1 MPPKTT
7 RKYINL
13 SVDELIIG
21 NGAFKLPISDGLPG
35 QALLTDGAGNVV
47 WQNTSGSGTVTSITA
62 GTGLDGGTITGSGTI
77 DLANTSVTPGL
88 YTNADITVDAQGRIT
103 LASNGSTGAPQD
115 LANVLS
121 IGNITGTNDLDIS
134 LGTEITFNGGPVK
147 IYRDTDPILDILYLE
162 ASKGIQL
169 STGTNQ
175 LKVLSTPSVEDTAL
189 GGHKILFEIN
199 AGGPG
204 AFIQGNNGVTGFSGT
219 LDLSLATAP
228 YALTANRRWRMP
240 DEGGIVMVGTAFDS
254 IVANPTA
261 SEDGYSLV
269 WKDSA
274 GFYTLEN
281 ISGGVAIGNQH
292 EIPRVN
298 SGGTDFLYGGLLFD
312 GTHMAIGTTIGL
324 NNAFKVQA
332 AGNDV
337 VIQGDSIDG
346 GVIFRANQGPTAGSA
361 MLVGYNAE
369 IKSRGNHTGT
379 VLAADLELGYS
390 GSVRTLPD
398 VYGIRLRDVTLTT
411 PDVTIN
417 NYNQLYLGEI
427 GNFTKGTGDFYGINQ
442 VETTVVN
449 SFAGDMKF
457 RKTSGTQGHIWRSVD
472 MNGTGEWKPVSE
484 VLSIGNTVGSGTAKS
499 ILYIGTMGELQQD
512 NTNFV
517 WDSTNNRLGIGTN
530 TPSEE
535 VHIKGNSVILRLETL
550 STLGKNYIDFYDNA
564 GEKGYIGYGSTVNDN
579 IIVANKENGGKI
591 QFLTTDSL
599 GATSTGLVIDEDDNI
614 EMSALSGTGDR
625 MVTANASGVL
635 STQPIPSSSSSISTI
650 GIEIW
655 QGKEITYPGS
665 GQIFF
670 INYTIPADITV
681 TTAKIAFSTSGSGI
695 TCCAIYRGS
704 GPTAVLVGQSNQ
716 VITPNDVQSYTMTAE
731 TGQNLSFTG
740 GEDVVLA
747 VSLDSTV
754 SKPYGI
760 ECPDTLSVAWF
771 EGTEVVSGGSFPAT
785 ATQQDGTISEM
796 PVVQFFA

>member
-1 MPPKTT
+1 MPLKTT

-35 QALLTDGAGNVV
+35 QALLTDGAGNVA

-62 GTGLDGGTITGSGTI
+62 GIGLNGGTITGSGTI
-77 DLANTSVTPGL
+77 DLANTLVTPGL
-88 YTNADITVDAQGRIT
+88 YTNANITVDAQGRIT
-103 LASNGSTGAPQD
+103 LASNGSAGAAQD

-134 LGTEITFNGGPVK
+134 LGTEIIFNGGSTK
-147 IYRDTDPILDILYLE
+147 IYRDADPLLNILYLE
-162 ASKGIQL
+162 ASKGLEL
-169 STGTNQ
+169 SSTTAMLRVQ
-175 LKVLSTPSVEDTAL
+175 STPSVEDTTV
-189 GGHKILFEIN
+189 GGHTILFNID
-199 AGGPG
+199 AGSAGS
-204 AFIQGNNGVTGFSGT
+204 FIQGDNGVTGFSGI
-219 LDLSLATAP
+219 LDLSLSTAP

-240 DEGGIVMVGTAFDS
+240 NENGIVMVGPAFNS
-254 IVANPTA
+254 IVANPTS

-269 WKDSA
+269 WKD
-274 GFYTLEN
+274 GTGEYTLVN
-281 ISGGVAIGNQH
+281 TSSGGVTVGNQN

-298 SGGTDFLYGGLLFD
+298 STGTDFTYGGLLFD
-312 GTHMAIGTTIGL
+312 GTHMAIGTAIGL
-324 NNAFKVQA
+324 NNAFKVEA
-332 AGNDV
+332 TGNDV

-346 GVIFRANQGPTAGSA
+346 GVIFRASEGPTAGSA

-390 GSVRTLPD
+390 GNVRTLPD
-398 VYGIRLRDVTLTT
+398 VYGIRLRDVIATT

-442 VETTVVN
+442 VENSVVN

-472 MNGTGEWKPVSE
+472 MNGTGEWKPTSE

-517 WDSTNNRLGIGTN
+517 WDSANNRLGIGTN

-614 EMSALSGTGDR
+614 EMASLSGVGNR
-625 MVTANASGVL
+625 MVTADASGVL
-635 STQPIPSSSSSISTI
+635 STEPIPSSSISTI

-655 QGKEITYPGS
+655 QGKEIAYPGS

-681 TTAKIAFSTSGSGI
+681 TTAKMAFSTSGSGI

-716 VITPNDVQSYTMTAE
+716 VATPSDVQSYTMTAE

-771 EGTEVVSGGSFPAT
+771 EATEVISGGSFPAT
-785 ATQQDGTISEM
+785 ATQQDGTIGEM
-796 PVVQFFA
+796 PAIQFFA